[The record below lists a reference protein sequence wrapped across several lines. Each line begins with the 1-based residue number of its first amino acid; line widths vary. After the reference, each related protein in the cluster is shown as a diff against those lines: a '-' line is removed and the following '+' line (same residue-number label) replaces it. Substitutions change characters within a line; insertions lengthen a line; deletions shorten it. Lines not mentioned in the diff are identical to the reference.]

1 MATKNKVLTVVLL
14 FFSII
19 NAVDFSFYGQDYR
32 NLFCAIGFGILAY
45 GHHMNLQSAT
55 WLGSAL
61 ALASHVL
68 KYVP

>member
-1 MATKNKVLTVVLL
+1 MAIKNKFLTVVLL

-45 GHHMNLQSAT
+45 GHHKNSHSAS
-55 WLGSAL
+55 WLGGAL
-61 ALASHVL
+61 ALASIVL